1 MSKIFIKTFL
11 ILIPFLSF
19 SQELKIKHLSS
30 QINTIEAEF
39 NFIQIDKNTAY
50 YSSSTLEQGKYQTLI
65 FKSYRKNGKW
75 EKGKYYHL
83 GNSYSYSNISYPK
96 EKDYIYYSVID
107 KFGNSK
113 IAFRDFKKPV
123 TTILNNNINLSK
135 SINTQ
140 PHKTTYKNKNIL
152 YFVSD
157 RKGGFGGLDIWFCII
172 DKFGNYGEAINA
184 GSRINTEYNEITPF
198 YNIWT
203 GELFFSSD
211 RNEKESGIDIFKSI
225 GNLNLWNKA
234 ERVDE
239 LCSDKDDLYP
249 SFYDQYSGYIS
260 SNRSP
265 SLYLNEEN
273 CCNDIFSFQYPI
285 PIKKTSSIL
294 DTIKKHLPISLY
306 FHNDEPNP
314 RSLKTIT
321 NLSYKEC
328 YISYYLLKEKYIKI
342 NSNIEVEEFFE
353 LILKKNYNKLNTALN
368 YILQSLNDGKKME
381 LHIKGFASP
390 LHEKEYNI
398 NLSKRRIVSLINM
411 INDYK
416 NGALKNHLSDGNL
429 RIIELPYGENRS
441 DKKVSD
447 NPKDRKNS
455 VYSKNAMLERKI
467 EIVEILEL
475 K

>member
-1 MSKIFIKTFL
+1 M
-11 ILIPFLSF
+11 
-19 SQELKIKHLSS
+19 
-30 QINTIEAEF
+30 
-39 NFIQIDKNTAY
+39 
-50 YSSSTLEQGKYQTLI
+50 
-65 FKSYRKNGKW
+65 
-75 EKGKYYHL
+75 
-83 GNSYSYSNISYPK
+83 
-96 EKDYIYYSVID
+96 ID

-113 IAFRDFKKPV
+113 IAYRDYKKPEAE
-123 TTILNNNINLSK
+123 ILNNNINLSN
-135 SINTQ
+135 STNTQ
-140 PHKTTYKNKNIL
+140 PHKTTYNNKEIL

-172 DKFGNYGEAINA
+172 DKDGNYGEAINA

-198 YNIWT
+198 FNIWT

-211 RNEKESGIDIFKSI
+211 RNEKESGIDIYKSI
-225 GNLNLWNKA
+225 GNLNLWNKVV
-234 ERVDE
+234 RVDE
-239 LCSDKDDLYP
+239 LCSDKDDLYL
-249 SFYDQYSGYIS
+249 SFYDKYSGYFS

-265 SLYLNEEN
+265 SIYLDEEN
-273 CCNDIFSFQYPI
+273 CCNDIFSFQYATP
-285 PIKKTSSIL
+285 KEKTTIYL

-314 RSLKTIT
+314 SSLKTIT
-321 NLSYKEC
+321 NLTYKEC

-353 LILKKNYNKLNTALN
+353 FTLKKNYNKLNSTLN
-368 YILQSLNDGKKME
+368 YILQSLKDGSNME
-381 LHIKGFASP
+381 LHIKGYASP
-390 LHEKEYNI
+390 LHNKDYNI
-398 NLSKRRIVSLINM
+398 NLSKRRISSLINM
-411 INDYK
+411 VNNFK
-416 NGALKNHLSDGNL
+416 NGALKEYLHNGS
-429 RIIELPYGENRS
+429 IKIVELPFGENRS